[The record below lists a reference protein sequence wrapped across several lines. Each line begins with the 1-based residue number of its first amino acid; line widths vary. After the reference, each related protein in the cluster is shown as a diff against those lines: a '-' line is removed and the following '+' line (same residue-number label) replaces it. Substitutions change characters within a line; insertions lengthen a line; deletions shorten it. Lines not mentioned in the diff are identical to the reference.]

1 MDNSRASK
9 FRDGSEA
16 ESADDFGAAITQLPH
31 VVAAYIDFERKV
43 ATTWVKGSYPCG
55 LRLN

>member
-55 LRLN
+55 YA